1 MLFYVDEKNIFEHS
15 SSSEGMQLKWFKDNY
30 YIKQDSLGYEALSE
44 VICSI
49 LSSHISN
56 LDYVNYDF
64 CKVSYKDVIYTNCC
78 YSKNFLLDGEVAK
91 TLPRL
96 FSNRGVNLLEFI
108 NNLPTDEALLKIKE
122 FLKLDD
128 NFITNIGK
136 MLLLDAITLNNYRH
150 FHNISLIKKENDF
163 KLAPIF
169 DNGGAFLSNTM
180 EFPMNYTDVKNIRN
194 VKSKPFSTRFSNQV
208 KGILK
213 LGVSPLKIDVNGVM
227 NDISKIDVPIE
238 YSRYLDRVKRLLDIR
253 LRELEGKAWIS
264 I

>member
-1 MLFYVDEKNIFEHS
+1 VV
-15 SSSEGMQLKWFKDNY
+15 Q
-30 YIKQDSLGYEALSE
+30 
-44 VICSI
+44 
-49 LSSHISN
+49 
-56 LDYVNYDF
+56 
-64 CKVSYKDVIYTNCC
+64 
-78 YSKNFLLDGEVAK
+78 
-91 TLPRL
+91 
-96 FSNRGVNLLEFI
+96 

-136 MLLLDAITLNNYRH
+136 MLLLDAITLNNDRH

-253 LRELEGKAWIS
+253 LRELEGKAWIG